1 MTQTHDDGSDGTAL
15 DTAGLDRQLR
25 EALTVRATRL
35 GLDPATVASPC
46 PGALTARSA
55 DGTLLRL
62 DYHAYAPADLD
73 R

>member
-1 MTQTHDDGSDGTAL
+1 MTQTDVGASDRTTL
-15 DTAGLDRQLR
+15 DAADLDRQLR
-25 EALTVRATRL
+25 EALTARATRL
-35 GLDPATVASPC
+35 GLDPATVATPC

-62 DYHAYAPADLD
+62 DYHTYAPADLE

>member
-1 MTQTHDDGSDGTAL
+1 MTQTHEDDDPTKLNAVE
-15 DTAGLDRQLR
+15 LDRQLR
-25 EALTVRATRL
+25 EALIARARRL
-35 GLDPATVASPC
+35 GLDPATVASPS

-62 DYHAYAPADLD
+62 DYHAYAPSDLE